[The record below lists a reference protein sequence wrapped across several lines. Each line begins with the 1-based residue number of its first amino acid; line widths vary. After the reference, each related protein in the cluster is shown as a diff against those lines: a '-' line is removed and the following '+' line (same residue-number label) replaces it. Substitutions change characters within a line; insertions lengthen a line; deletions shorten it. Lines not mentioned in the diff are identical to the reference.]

1 MDLRMDV
8 PEWMECVFTRRKGK
22 DTWDGCT
29 GCLLRDVSIPGSL
42 LATTTQTRPPPTPN
56 PPRSFIY
63 FTRGPA
69 LALLVVGLLALLDV
83 VIFYFG

>member
-1 MDLRMDV
+1 M
-8 PEWMECVFTRRKGK
+8 
-22 DTWDGCT
+22 
-29 GCLLRDVSIPGSL
+29 
-42 LATTTQTRPPPTPN
+42 
-56 PPRSFIY
+56 PRGAASFVY

>member
-1 MDLRMDV
+1 MG
-8 PEWMECVFTRRKGK
+8 WMYGVSTS
-22 DTWDGCT
+22 GCKHPW
-29 GCLLRDVSIPGSL
+29 V
-42 LATTTQTRPPPTPN
+42 LARHNHSYTPPPPTPN